1 MSKITNDFIYKPFP
15 VDKTKVVD
23 NKNRALERVEAGRNK
38 KKDLIKSGEEAEL
51 KIISN
56 FHPSP
61 GPVLLWKSDSL
72 LKVCDVCDYIDECGL
87 PAILKVIGGSPLLKL
102 DKNDVSQKLDYF
114 LIEKYK

>member
-1 MSKITNDFIYKPFP
+1 MSKITNDFIYKQFP
-15 VDKTKVVD
+15 ADKTKTAD
-23 NKNRALERVEAGRNK
+23 NKARPLERVEAGCSK
-38 KKDLIKSGEEAEL
+38 KNEWIKSGEEVEL

-72 LKVCDVCDYIDECGL
+72 LKVSDVCDYIDECGL

-102 DKNDVSQKLDYF
+102 DKNDVSQKLN
-114 LIEKYK
+114 